1 MPVSIPG
8 PLTGP
13 RPVIIL
19 LASEPLL
26 VLYLLP
32 ALRFPLALSMQTL
45 ALHLVA
51 SESEGVSG
59 LSPRDA
65 GPCDAV

>member
-13 RPVIIL
+13 RPIVI

-32 ALRFPLALSMQTL
+32 ALRVPLALSMQTL